1 MNSKKFYTTMFVIAL
16 LAIVIQMSFT
26 SPGTFETAGFKGEN
40 PIVIFDVAHQ
50 TFFNNT
56 HMQSALDLLE
66 TKYDAEIIINED
78 NFTLTSLRGAD
89 LLILPAPYYLAENPY
104 SPLEKLALTEY
115 IQDSGSVLFMAN
127 PFLFEDSMR
136 NFTSKTNYL
145 NSMMDGTYGELS
157 FQPRNTLMLNDFSYR
172 YDDQRFI
179 YLDNSSFDTDHS
191 IITGNPEIDEAID
204 ELLTITTSISATG
217 SSERV
222 VTVPETS
229 YYMEYTDENTSSIPV
244 GAVSNH
250 TILNANEKYGGR
262 AISICSGIMFSDLEI
277 PGANMTWYEAYDNAQ
292 LWENIISWV
301 FFQLPVDSPTN
312 PVPDFWIFTLSIL
325 GGFLVLIV
333 FGLILFTAGKE
344 TKRVEVS
351 EALQKMREKDTR
363 QKREDKEIDE
373 AFYAED
379 DVEDEVI
386 EEEEEP
392 VEEVKKVDIKSISD
406 EVKKKPPKTRS
417 RSDRRR
423 QD

>member
-1 MNSKKFYTTMFVIAL
+1 MNSKKFYTTMFVMAL

-26 SPGTFETAGFKGEN
+26 SPNTFETAGFKGEK

-50 TFFNNT
+50 TYFNNT

-66 TKYDAEIIINED
+66 TKYDAEIYVNED
-78 NFTLTSLRGAD
+78 TFTLTNLRGAD
-89 LLILPAPYYLAENPY
+89 LLILPAPFYLAESPY
-104 SPLEKLALTEY
+104 SDLEKLALTEF
-115 IQDSGSVLFMAN
+115 IQDSGSVLFMVN
-127 PFLFEDSMR
+127 PFIFEESMR
-136 NFTSKTNYL
+136 NFTSHTNYL

-191 IITGNPEIDEAID
+191 LITGNPQIDEAID

-217 SSERV
+217 ASDRV
-222 VTVPETS
+222 ITVPENS
-229 YYMEYTDENTSSIPV
+229 YYLEYTDENTSSIPV
-244 GAVSNH
+244 GAVSAH

-262 AISICSGIMFSDLEI
+262 ALSICSGIMFSDIEI
-277 PGANMTWYEAYDNAQ
+277 PGANNTWYEAYDNAQ
-292 LWENIISWV
+292 LWENIISWL
-301 FFQLPVDSPTN
+301 FFKLPVAPPTN
-312 PVPDFWIFTLSIL
+312 PVPDFWMFAIGIL
-325 GGFLVLIV
+325 GVFLILIV
-333 FGLILFTAGKE
+333 IGLIFFTAGKE

-351 EALQKMREKDTR
+351 EALQKMREKESR
-363 QKREDKEIDE
+363 QKSEEKEIEE

-386 EEEEEP
+386 EDEP
-392 VEEVKKVDIKSISD
+392 VEEVKEEVDMKSISD

-417 RSDRRR
+417 RSDRRK
-423 QD
+423 QG